1 MARKISPGTF
11 ERLRKFVRITEV
23 ATENAGLEI
32 QLVHKKRDWN
42 EGFKIQHIQHH
53 MFKCEL
59 KYVGFFKILNTFV

>member
-42 EGFKIQHIQHH
+42 EGFKIQHIQHN
-53 MFKCEL
+53 MF
-59 KYVGFFKILNTFV
+59 